1 MTKNKFFKL
10 LPALFSSV
18 VNAVVVAD
26 VVVVLADV
34 VDIEMVDTVETSKVD
49 AESVEIVVESEDVDS
64 DVFVVAGEYV
74 VETTYS

>member
-1 MTKNKFFKL
+1 
-10 LPALFSSV
+10 LFSSV